1 MLQLA
6 TVLRS
11 LVNRSLVCR
20 STGSLSVFFAMLSVV
35 AIASSSSGQQIDF
48 SHEVVPIL
56 RKHCVAC
63 HGGREAKGSFSLNT
77 RSLLIESGQVDL
89 DNAADSR
96 LIELVRSTDEDDQMP
111 PKDKPRLTAEEIK
124 VLEKWI
130 ATDLQWESGF
140 SFAPLAY
147 EPPLKPRRPELPP
160 VIDGRS
166 NPIDRILDNWMV
178 ANKVDRPA
186 RVGDAVFLRRVRM
199 DVTGLLPEPQELKEF
214 LASTEPEKR
223 NGKVQELL
231 EDRIAFAD
239 HWLSFY
245 NDLLRNDY
253 SGTGFITGGRKQIS
267 GWLYKSIVDNKPF
280 DEMARELIAPTSP
293 ESQGYIDGIRWRGEV
308 SAGQTV
314 EIQFAQSVAQSFLGI
329 NLKCASCHDSFIDR
343 WKLDEA
349 YGLAAIYS
357 ERTLEIHRCDKP
369 IGKTAEA
376 SWLFPELG
384 QVDAKAPR
392 NERLKQL
399 AQLMT
404 SPENGRFARTIANRL
419 WYRMMGRGVVHPLDA
434 MQTEPWNA
442 DLLDYLAVYLVDE
455 KFDVKKVI
463 ALIAASEAYQSR
475 SEIVREAKDATYQY
489 AGPRSRRL
497 TAEQF
502 LDAVWQITGTAP
514 TKFDAPVFHAVVDKS
529 LASDAPAPKA
539 KWIWGKTEN
548 DPPKAGETIVIRK
561 EIKLPSDPLRGA
573 AILTCDNEF
582 RLFVNGREVLSSND
596 WMNLQSIPL
605 HGLLKKGDNQIVA
618 ICKNAGDGPNAAG
631 FYFASQIVFES
642 GEPMT
647 VVSDES
653 WEWSDKVPAGKEG
666 RLGALAKNFSEVR
679 VIKPVG
685 AWLEK
690 INPQAT
696 LLLSQ
701 LSNGPLPMVRASLL
715 KNTALM
721 RSLGRPMREQIV
733 SMRPTE
739 LTTLEA
745 IDLANEAELSKAF
758 AAGASKLVERFDG
771 DSSRLI
777 PFIFQFALSREPTQ
791 DEFAVLR
798 DSMGPQ
804 ADAQAMQDALWVVC
818 MLPEFWLVQ

>member
-1 MLQLA
+1 ML
-6 TVLRS
+6 LRS
-11 LVNRSLVCR
+11 LFLKSLVLR
-20 STGSLSVFFAMLSVV
+20 FAVCMFLCFVQAGMTV
-35 AIASSSSGQQIDF
+35 AQSIDF

-56 RKHCVAC
+56 RKHCIEC

-77 RSLLIESGQVDL
+77 RSLLVESGQVDL

-96 LIELVRSTDEDDQMP
+96 LIELIHSTDEDDQMP
-111 PKDKPRLTAEEIK
+111 PTGKPRLTADEIK
-124 VLEKWI
+124 ILERWI

-140 SFAPLAY
+140 SFAPQAY

-160 VIDGRS
+160 VIDDHS
-166 NPIDRILDNWMV
+166 NPIDRILDNWLV
-178 ANKVDRPA
+178 ANKVARPA
-186 RVGDAVFLRRVRM
+186 LVDDASFLRRARL
-199 DVTGLLPEPQELKEF
+199 DVTGLLPEPKELKEF
-214 LASTEPEKR
+214 LASTEPNKR
-223 NGKVQELL
+223 DQKVRELL
-231 EDRIAFAD
+231 DDRIAYAD

-267 GWLYKSIVDNKPF
+267 GWLYKSIVDNRPF
-280 DEMARELIAPTSP
+280 DELARELIAPTSP

-357 ERTLEIHRCDKP
+357 ERELEIHRCDKP
-369 IGKTAEA
+369 IGRTAAA

-392 NERLKQL
+392 GERLKQL

-404 SPENGRFARTIANRL
+404 SPENGRFARTIVNRL

-434 MQTEPWNA
+434 MQTEPWNS
-442 DLLDYLAVYLVDE
+442 DLLDFLAVYLVDE
-455 KFDVKKVI
+455 KFDVKQVL
-463 ALIAASEAYQSR
+463 ALIASSEAYQSR
-475 SEIVREAKDATYQY
+475 SEIVREAKEATYQY

-514 TKFDAPVFHAVVDKS
+514 TKFDAPVFHAAINKS
-529 LASDAPAPKA
+529 VASDTPPPQA
-539 KWIWGKTEN
+539 KWIWGKSEN
-548 DPPKAGETIVIRK
+548 DPPKAGETIVLRK
-561 EIKLPSDPLRGA
+561 EIKLPSEPLRGA
-573 AILTCDNEF
+573 ALLTCDNEF
-582 RLFVNGREVLSSND
+582 TLFINGREVDRGND
-596 WMNLQSIPL
+596 WTTLHSIPL
-605 HGLLKKGDNQIVA
+605 HGLLKKGDNQIAV
-618 ICKNAGDGPNAAG
+618 ICKNAGDAPNAAG
-631 FYFASQIVFES
+631 FYFASQIAFES
-642 GEPMT
+642 GDPMT

-653 WEWSDKVPAGKEG
+653 WRWSDKVPVGKEG
-666 RLGALAKNFSEVR
+666 RLGGLAKNFADVR
-679 VIKPVG
+679 VVTPVG
-685 AWLEK
+685 AWLDK
-690 INPQAT
+690 INPQA
-696 LLLSQ
+696 SQ
-701 LSNGPLPMVRASLL
+701 LMAQLNSGPMPMVRASLL

-758 AAGASKLVERFDG
+758 ADGAGKLVERFDG

-777 PFIFQFALSREPTQ
+777 PFIFQFALSREPTK
-791 DEFAVLR
+791 EESAVLGE
-798 DSMGPQ
+798 SMGAQ
-804 ADAQAMQDALWVVC
+804 ADAQAVQDALWAVC
-818 MLPEFWLVQ
+818 MLPEFWLVR